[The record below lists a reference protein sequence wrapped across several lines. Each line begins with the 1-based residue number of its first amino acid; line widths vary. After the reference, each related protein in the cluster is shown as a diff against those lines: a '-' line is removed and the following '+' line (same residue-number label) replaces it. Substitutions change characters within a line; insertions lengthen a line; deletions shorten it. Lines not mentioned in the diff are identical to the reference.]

1 MRLYVIGTACVV
13 LFYGL
18 VINEM
23 FFNSIML

>member
-1 MRLYVIGTACVV
+1 MRLYVIGATCIV

>member
-1 MRLYVIGTACVV
+1 MRLYVIGTACIV

>member
-1 MRLYVIGTACVV
+1 MKSYVVGVVVIV

-23 FFNSIML
+23 FFNSILF

>member
-1 MRLYVIGTACVV
+1 MKSYVVGVVVIV

-23 FFNSIML
+23 FLNSILF